1 MKSIKYLFTTV
12 GISLALFGVS
22 VWAQQVRSDLAGS
35 VADESGAIVAGATAR
50 LLSSS
55 TGNVITTETDGQGR
69 FAFSDVAPG
78 NYILSVNSAGFS
90 EFSSAIRVESGSPLS
105 IDVVLSVGN
114 ISESVTVTA
123 TRTQVA
129 TSDTAVPVSI
139 VDKRDLEEKPVNTIG
154 DIFRDLPGTSTV
166 NEGSFGVRPRIRGL
180 DSNRVLVLVDGE
192 RLNNG
197 RTSTSASGIEIG
209 LVETDQ
215 IESVEIV
222 RGSGSVLYG
231 TDALAGTI
239 NIITKGVERNRDGG
253 FRFGAAFNGYFSTN
267 ESGRRGSVSVKGSTD
282 KFAFRIAQTLER
294 YGNYFTGGLGEEE
307 IDGVAPDGEVLNSQS
322 HGGNTQAV
330 TRFFFDDNNDLKLN
344 YERRRV
350 ANIGFPTLV
359 GTFNAFFPFSDRDKF
374 SGRFET
380 RNVTPYLAKV
390 AGTFYWQNQN
400 RDFTNIL
407 DVPPF
412 PPFFPG
418 ILQISETVTD
428 TSTLGFDLQTN
439 WLLGNDNLLTAGVS
453 GFRDKNEDTR
463 TIENFRPVN
472 TIETSNSVPN
482 ARFGSFAAF
491 AQDAFKLNEKLQI
504 IGGIR
509 IERFSTSS
517 DPTEGFSLPGAL
529 TPSQI
534 EDLGLTGL
542 EDGLSVTETASTGD
556 VGAVFGITNDL
567 SVTARIGRSFRVPN
581 IFERFFTDLGSA
593 EGFVVGNP
601 SLEPES
607 GVNFDAGLRFRN
619 ANIAA
624 SITYFR
630 NSYKNFLSSELAFDR
645 NGNPIEIPSGNSSL
659 EVYQTVNLDRVRIQ
673 GFEAEIEVPLRLG
686 FGFLTPGGNISYL
699 RGDNLTD
706 GEPLNAITPLKTVLT
721 VRWENL
727 GSNYFVDWST
737 RLVAEQDR
745 LSESF
750 MTVNEGPEPGFSV
763 SDLRGGYVFRKENW
777 RLSFNAGITNIFGEQ
792 YREQFVLAPARG
804 RSFVFGTRIEFDR

>member
-1 MKSIKYLFTTV
+1 MNHLRLLFTTV
-12 GISLALFGVS
+12 VVS
-22 VWAQQVRSDLAGS
+22 VLVGVAMVSAQSVRTQVDGS
-35 VADESGAIVAGATAR
+35 VTDESGAVVVGASVQ
-50 LLSSS
+50 LLSTSAGNTVSS
-55 TGNVITTETDGQGR
+55 ETDDQGR
-69 FAFSDVAPG
+69 FKFSDVAPG
-78 NYILSVNSAGFS
+78 IYLLSVNSAGFS
-90 EFSSAIRVESGSPLS
+90 EFSSEIRVAGSSPFS
-105 IDVVLSVGN
+105 IDVALSVGN

-129 TSDTAVPVSI
+129 TSDTAVPVSVI
-139 VDKRDLEEKPVNTIG
+139 DRRELEEKPVNTIG
-154 DIFRDLPGTSTV
+154 DVFRDLPGTSTV

-180 DSNRVLVLVDGE
+180 DSNRVLILVDGE

-197 RTSTSASGIEIG
+197 RTSTSASGVEIG

-215 IESVEIV
+215 IESVEVV

-231 TDALAGTI
+231 TDALGGTI

-253 FRFGAAFNGYFSTN
+253 FRFGAAFNGYFSSN
-267 ESGRRGSVSVKGSTD
+267 ESGRRGSVALNGSTD
-282 KFAFRIAQTLER
+282 NFAFRVAQTLER
-294 YGNYFTGGLGEEE
+294 YGNYFTGNLGSEE

-322 HGGNTQAV
+322 HGGNTQA
-330 TRFFFDDNNDLKLN
+330 TAKFFFNDNNDLKIN

-374 SGRFET
+374 NGRFET
-380 RNVTPYLAKV
+380 RNVTPYLAKI

-400 RDFTNIL
+400 RNFTNIL
-407 DVPPF
+407 DVPAF

-418 ILQISETVTD
+418 ILQVSETVTD
-428 TSTLGFDLQTN
+428 TDSLGFDVQTN

-453 GFRDKNEDTR
+453 GFRDRNEDAR

-472 TIETSNSVPN
+472 AVEMSNSVPD

-491 AQDAFKLNEKLQI
+491 AQDAFKLSERLQI

-509 IERFSTSS
+509 IERFFTSS

-529 TPSQI
+529 TPTQI
-534 EDLGLTGL
+534 EDLGLVGL
-542 EDGLSVTETASTGD
+542 EDGLDVTETASTGD
-556 VGAVFGITNDL
+556 IGAVFGITNEL

-601 SLEPES
+601 NLEPES
-607 GVNFDAGLRFRN
+607 GVNFDTGLRFRN
-619 ANIAA
+619 SSVAA

-645 NGNPIEIPSGNSSL
+645 NGDPIEIPSGSSFL
-659 EVYQTVNLDRVRIQ
+659 QVYQTVNLDRVRIQ
-673 GFEAEIEVPLRLG
+673 GFEAEVEVPLRLG
-686 FGFLTPGGNISYL
+686 FGFLTPGGNVSYL
-699 RGDNLTD
+699 RGDNLTE
-706 GEPLNAITPLKTVLT
+706 GEPLNAITPLKAVFT

-737 RLVAEQDR
+737 RLVAEQER

-750 MTVNEGPEPGFSV
+750 LDVNGGPEPGFKV
-763 SDLRGGYVFRKENW
+763 SDLRGGYVYRRENW
-777 RLSFNAGITNIFGEQ
+777 RMSFNGGITNIFGER
-792 YREQFVLAPARG
+792 YNEQFVLAPARG